1 MLLSILRF
9 EVRYWLRGVM
19 VWVFFVIVG
28 FMFLAAASS
37 DHVRVGFV
45 LENTNRNAPF
55 VIQNYYAM
63 AGIFT
68 LLMTTAFVNAAAA
81 RDFACNTWQMVFST
95 PLKRSDFLLG
105 RFLGATI
112 VSVIPILG
120 VSFGILLARYM
131 PWADADRFGPIIWS
145 AHLKSILVFAIPNT
159 LFVAAVIFAVAAL
172 TRSTITSFIAAL
184 VLLVGYAV
192 SDVFL
197 SDIRNETIAAI
208 TDPFGSRAFYVMTKY
223 WTVSDRNKLSLGW
236 EGLLLWNRLLWIA
249 VSGLIFAFAY
259 NRFSFSERNKKAK
272 RVEQM
277 EPATVPVGVASPSI
291 LPSRGSSAAFR
302 QFTGSVGTEFFGV
315 VKSTSFIVIL
325 LASMLNMIPALIFSE
340 GEGYGNQSL
349 PVTYWVCEM
358 IAGTLYLFLI
368 GMVTYYAGVLVW
380 KERDAG
386 MDEICDATPSPG
398 WTAFAAKFTA
408 LLGIVLMILCVAIL
422 SGIVTQAAQGYT
434 RFQLLLYAKSI
445 LVVDFSLFFF
455 LSMLAF
461 LIHVLSS
468 NKYVGYFAYV
478 AFLIVNAFVW
488 IPLDISSRLVRY
500 SSRPGMTYSDFFHFE
515 PFVDSWT
522 WFTVYWLAFAVLIAV
537 AATLF
542 WPRGKETSMPKRWR
556 VARQRFDGPWRAV
569 TLLALAVFI
578 ASGAWVFYNTKVL
591 NEIIT
596 PKVQER
602 RQAEYEKK
610 YKKYEGMAQP
620 RIQDVR
626 YAIDIFPETRNM
638 IMHGDQVIRN
648 KTAQP
653 IAEIHVVVAPDY
665 DTDIQLDGAT
675 LSTDDR
681 LLFYRIY
688 KLAQPMAPGESRPMK
703 FTVRSHVHGIEN
715 DVSHLDLVE
724 NGTFFN
730 NFIAPQIGYQP
741 QGELT
746 DKNDRRKQ
754 GLKEKDLMPTLE
766 RNCDEHCQNTYLS
779 NNSDWVNV
787 DTVIST
793 SPDQIAIAPG
803 SLEKEWT
810 ENGRRYFHYQLD
822 HFSLNFYSFISAHY
836 EVARE
841 EWNGIKIE
849 VYYEKEHVWNVPKML
864 RSIHKSLEYYIA
876 NFGPYA
882 HKEARIIEFP
892 RVARFAQAFPGTMPY
907 SESIGFIANLSKPD
921 DIDMVYYVVAHEMG
935 HQWWAHQVV
944 GANMQGATLLSE
956 TMAQYSAL
964 MVMEH
969 EYGRDTMRKFLE
981 YEMDNYL
988 KNRGRETLKE
998 RPLLTVESD
1007 QGYVHYRKGSVVMYY
1022 LKERIGEEAINRA
1035 LRKMI
1040 AQFAYAPPPYPTSH
1054 NLVDAFREETPEQY
1068 RYLIKDLFEDI
1079 TLFSN
1084 RTLSAKSVKR
1094 ADGKYQITIEVES
1107 KKFKADDQGNETE
1120 VPVNDWIEIGALA
1133 EAQKNHRYGN
1143 VLYRQVVKIT
1153 GGKQTFQFELAEK
1166 PYEAGI
1172 DPMQMLVD
1180 RVPSDN
1186 LKKVD

>member
-1 MLLSILRF
+1 MLLQILRF
-9 EVRYWLRGVM
+9 ETRYWLRGFM
-19 VWVFFVIVG
+19 VWVFFIIIATL
-28 FMFLAAASS
+28 FMAAASS
-37 DHVRVGFV
+37 DKVTVGGA

-55 VIQNYYAM
+55 VIQTYYTI
-63 AGIFT
+63 AGFFT

-81 RDFACNTWQMVFST
+81 RDFAYSTWQMIFST
-95 PLKRSDFLLG
+95 PLKRSDFLMG
-105 RFLGATI
+105 RFFGAAC
-112 VSVIPILG
+112 VSVVPILG
-120 VSFGILLARYM
+120 VSFGILIARYV

-145 AHLKSILVFAIPNT
+145 AHLKAILVFAIPNT
-159 LFVAAVIFAVAAL
+159 LFAAAVIFAVASL

-197 SDIRNETIAAI
+197 SDIRNETIAAL
-208 TDPFGSRAFYVMTKY
+208 TDPFGARAFDLMTKY

-236 EGLLLWNRLLWIA
+236 EGLLLWNRVLWLS

-259 NRFSFSERNKKAK
+259 NRFSFSERASK
-272 RVEQM
+272 RRKIELESVTAAPSVVL
-277 EPATVPVGVASPSI
+277 PAVHPSH
-291 LPSRGSSAAFR
+291 GTSAAIR
-302 QFTGSVGTEFFGV
+302 QFAGTVGTEFFGV
-315 VKSTSFIVIL
+315 IKTTSFIVIL
-325 LASMLNMIPALIFSE
+325 LASLLNMIPALIFSA
-340 GEGYGNQSL
+340 GEGYGNQSF
-349 PVTYWVCEM
+349 PVTYWVCDL
-358 IAGTLYLFLI
+358 IQGTLLSFLI

-380 KERDAG
+380 KERDAR
-386 MDEICDATPSPG
+386 MDEICDAMPHPG
-398 WTAFAAKFTA
+398 WTSYAAKFSA
-408 LLGIVLMILCVAIL
+408 LLGIIWLILLVAIL
-422 SGIVTQAAQGYT
+422 SGIVTQAAHGYT
-434 RFQLLLYAKSI
+434 RFQFGLYAESI
-445 LVVDFSLFFF
+445 LVLDFSRLFF
-455 LSMLAF
+455 LAILAF
-461 LIHVLSS
+461 FIHVLSP

-478 AFLIVNAFVW
+478 TFLIVNAFIW
-488 IPLDISSRLVRY
+488 IPLDVSSLLVHY
-500 SSRPGMTYSDFFHFE
+500 GARPSVTYSDMFHFA
-515 PFVDSWT
+515 PFVTGWS
-522 WFTVYWLAFAVLIAV
+522 WFTFYWLAFSAFLAIAT
-537 AATLF
+537 ALF
-542 WPRGKETSMPKRWR
+542 WPRGKETSIGKRWNI
-556 VARQRFDGPWRAV
+556 ARQQFGGGWGTV
-569 TLLALAVFI
+569 TALVFSVFLAT
-578 ASGAWVFYNTKVL
+578 GAWVFYNTKIL

-602 RQAEYEKK
+602 RQAEYEKT
-610 YKKYEGMAQP
+610 YKKYEGIPQP
-620 RIQDVR
+620 RVQSVR
-626 YAIDIFPETRNM
+626 YAIDVFPETRNM
-638 IMHGDQVIRN
+638 VMRGDQLIQN

-653 IAEIHVVVAPDY
+653 IAEIHIVVSPDY

-675 LSTDDR
+675 LSTDDK
-681 LLFYRIY
+681 LLYYRIY

-703 FTVRSHVHGIEN
+703 FTVRSHVQGIEN
-715 DVSHLDLVE
+715 EVSHLDLVQ

-730 NFIAPQIGYQP
+730 NFIAPQIGYQSG
-741 QGELT
+741 GELS
-746 DKNDRRKQ
+746 DKNDRKKQ
-754 GLKEKDLMPTLE
+754 GLKEKDLMPALE
-766 RNCDEHCQNTYLS
+766 RNCDEHCRNTYLS

-810 ENGRRYFHYQLD
+810 ENGRRYFHYTLD
-822 HFSLNFYSFISAHY
+822 HFSLNFYSFISARY

-841 EWNGIKIE
+841 EWDGIKIE
-849 VYYEKEHVWNVPKML
+849 VYYEKEHAWNVPKML
-864 RSIHKSLEYYIA
+864 KSIHKSLEYYIA

-907 SESIGFIANLSKPD
+907 SEAIGFIANLSKPD

-998 RPLLTVESD
+998 RPLLTVEAN

-1035 LRKMI
+1035 LRKI
-1040 AQFAYAPPPYPTSH
+1040 VAQFAYAQPPYPTSH
-1054 NLVDAFREETPEQY
+1054 DLVDAFRDETPEQY

-1084 RTLSAKSVKR
+1084 RTLSAKSVKLP
-1094 ADGKYQITIEVES
+1094 DGKYQVTIDVES

-1120 VPVNDWIEIGALA
+1120 VPVDDWIEIGALA

-1172 DPMQMLVD
+1172 DPMQMLID

>member
-9 EVRYWLRGVM
+9 EMRYWLRGFM
-19 VWVFFVIVG
+19 VWVFFIIVAAM
-28 FMFLAAASS
+28 FMGATSS
-37 DHVRVGFV
+37 DKVTIGGA
-45 LENTNRNAPF
+45 LENTKRNAPF
-55 VIQNYYAM
+55 VIQNYYAI

-81 RDFACNTWQMVFST
+81 RDFAYNTFQMVFST

-105 RFLGATI
+105 RFFGAAA

-120 VSFGILLARYM
+120 VSFGILVARYM
-131 PWADADRFGPIIWS
+131 PWADADRFGPVIWS

-192 SDVFL
+192 SDAFL

-208 TDPFGSRAFYVMTKY
+208 TDPFGSRAFDLMTKY
-223 WTVSDRNKLSLGW
+223 WTVSDRNRLSLGW
-236 EGLLLWNRLLWIA
+236 EGLLLWNRLLWMT

-259 NRFSFSERNKKAK
+259 NRFSFSERSKKS
-272 RVEQM
+272 RPVEDQ
-277 EPATVPVGVASPSI
+277 EAASGSTVALPSI
-291 LPSRGSSAAFR
+291 RPSYGTAAAIR
-302 QFTGSVGTEFFGV
+302 QYTGSVGTEFFGV

-325 LASMLNMIPALIFSE
+325 LASLLNMIPALVFSAS
-340 GEGYGNQSL
+340 EGYGNQSL
-349 PVTYWVCEM
+349 PVTYWVCD
-358 IAGTLYLFLI
+358 IIQGTLFSFLV
-368 GMVTYYAGVLVW
+368 GMVTFYAGVLVW
-380 KERDAG
+380 KERDARV
-386 MDEICDATPSPG
+386 DEIHDAMPHPG
-398 WTAFAAKFTA
+398 WTSFAAKFTA
-408 LLGIVLMILCVAIL
+408 LLGVLWIILLVAI
-422 SGIVTQAAQGYT
+422 SAGIVTQLAHGYS
-434 RFQLLLYAKSI
+434 RLQLGLYAKSI
-445 LVVDFSLFFF
+445 LVVDFSTLFF
-455 LSMLAF
+455 LSILAF
-461 LIHVLSS
+461 FIHVFSP

-478 AFLIVNAFVW
+478 TFLILNAFVW
-488 IPLDISSRLVRY
+488 IPLDVSSLLVRY
-500 SSRPGMTYSDFFHFE
+500 GSRPGMTYSDLFHFA
-515 PFVDSWT
+515 PFLANWS
-522 WFTVYWLAFAVLIAV
+522 WFTVYWLAFTALIAITT
-537 AATLF
+537 ALF
-542 WPRGKETSMPKRWR
+542 WPRGKETAIGKRWM
-556 VARQRFDGPWRAV
+556 VARQQFGGMWSAA
-569 TLLALAVFI
+569 TLLALVAFVGT
-578 ASGAWVFYNTKVL
+578 GAWIFYNTKIV
-591 NEIIT
+591 NEIVT

-602 RQAEYEKK
+602 LQAEYEKT
-610 YKKYEGMAQP
+610 YKKYEGIPQP
-620 RIQDVR
+620 RVQDVR

-638 IMHGDQVIRN
+638 VLHGDQVIQN
-648 KTAQP
+648 KSAEP
-653 IAEIHVVVAPDY
+653 IAEIHFVLNPDY
-665 DTDIQLDGAT
+665 EIDIQLDAASIT
-675 LSTDDR
+675 LDDKR
-681 LLFYRIY
+681 LHYRIY
-688 KLAQPMAPGESRPMK
+688 KLSQPMAPGESRNMK
-703 FTVRSHVHGIEN
+703 FSVRSHVRGIEN
-715 DVSHLDLVE
+715 QTSHLDLVQ

-730 NFIAPQIGYQP
+730 NFIAPQIGYQAA
-741 QGELT
+741 GELT
-746 DKNDRRKQ
+746 DKNDRKKQ
-754 GLKEKDLMPTLE
+754 GLKEKDLMPALE
-766 RNCDEHCQNTYLS
+766 RNCGEHCRSTYLS

-793 SPDQIAIAPG
+793 SPDQIAVAPG

-810 ENGRRYFHYQLD
+810 ENGRRYFHYKLD
-822 HFSLNFYSFISAHY
+822 HFSLNFYSFISARY

-841 EWNGIKIE
+841 EWSGVKIE
-849 VYYEKEHVWNVPKML
+849 VYYNKEHVWNVPKML
-864 RSIHKSLEYYIA
+864 KSIRKSLEYYTA

-907 SESIGFIANLSKPD
+907 SEAIGFIANLSKPD

-998 RPLLTVESD
+998 RPLLTVEAD

-1022 LKERIGEEAINRA
+1022 LKERIGEEAVNRA
-1035 LRKMI
+1035 LRKII
-1040 AQFAYAPPPYPTSH
+1040 AKFAYQQPPYPTSH
-1054 NLVDAFREETPEQY
+1054 DLVDAFNEETPEQY
-1068 RYLIKDLFEDI
+1068 RYLIKDLFDDI

-1084 RTLSAKSVKR
+1084 RTLAAKSEKLP
-1094 ADGKYQITIEVES
+1094 DGKFRVTIDVES

-1133 EAQKNHRYGN
+1133 KAEKNHHYGN
-1143 VLYRQVVKIT
+1143 VLYRQLVKIT
-1153 GGKQTFQFELAEK
+1153 GGKQTFQFELGEK

-1172 DPMQMLVD
+1172 DPMQMLID

-1186 LKKVD
+1186 LKKLD

>member
-1 MLLSILRF
+1 MLLQILRF
-9 EVRYWLRGVM
+9 EIRYWVRGFM
-19 VWVFFVIVG
+19 VWVFFVIIAA
-28 FMFLAAASS
+28 MFLAATSS
-37 DHVRVGFV
+37 DKMTIGGA

-55 VIQNYYAM
+55 VIQNFYAI

-81 RDFACNTWQMVFST
+81 RDFAYNTWQIVFST

-105 RFLGATI
+105 RFFGAAI

-120 VSFGILLARYM
+120 VSVGILLARYM
-131 PWADADRFGPIIWS
+131 PWADADRFGPVIWS

-192 SDVFL
+192 SDAFL
-197 SDIRNETIAAI
+197 SDLRNETIAAI
-208 TDPFGSRAFYVMTKY
+208 TDPFGARAFGLMTKY
-223 WTVSDRNKLSLGW
+223 WTVSDRNRLSLGW
-236 EGLLLWNRLLWIA
+236 QGLLLWNRLLWMT
-249 VSGLIFAFAY
+249 VSGLVFAFAY
-259 NRFSFSERNKKAK
+259 NRFRFSERSRKAK
-272 RVEQM
+272 RVED
-277 EPATVPVGVASPSI
+277 TPVAVSVAAVALPSI
-291 LPSRGSSAAFR
+291 RASYGFSAALR
-302 QFTGSVGTEFFGV
+302 QFAGSVVTEFFGV

-325 LASMLNMIPALIFSE
+325 LASMLNMIPALIFSA

-349 PVTYWVCEM
+349 PVTYWVCDM
-358 IAGTLYLFLI
+358 IAGTLYMFLI

-386 MDEICDATPSPG
+386 MDEICDATPRPG
-398 WTAFAAKFTA
+398 WTSFASKFSA
-408 LLGIVLMILCVAIL
+408 LLGIVMIILVVAVLCGV
-422 SGIVTQAAQGYT
+422 VTQAAHGYT
-434 RFQLLLYAKSI
+434 RFQLGLYVKSI
-445 LVVDFSLFFF
+445 LLVDFSLFFF

-461 LIHVLSS
+461 FIHVLSP
-468 NKYVGYFAYV
+468 NKYIGYFAYV
-478 AFLIVNAFVW
+478 AFLIINAFVW
-488 IPLDISSRLVRY
+488 IPLDVSSLLVPY
-500 SSRPGMTYSDFFHFE
+500 GSRPGMTYSDFFHFA
-515 PFVDSWT
+515 PFIGSWT
-522 WFTVYWLAFAVLIAV
+522 WFTAYWFSFSVLIAISTV
-537 AATLF
+537 LF
-542 WPRGKETSMPKRWR
+542 WPRGKEISMGKRWI
-556 VARQRFDGPWRAV
+556 VARQQFGGAWRAV
-569 TLLALAVFI
+569 TAVALVVFI
-578 ASGAWVFYNTKVL
+578 GTGAWIFYNTKVL
-591 NEIIT
+591 NEIVT
-596 PKVQER
+596 PKVAER
-602 RQAEYEKK
+602 RRADYEKT
-610 YKKYEGMAQP
+610 YKKYEGIPQP
-620 RIQDVR
+620 RVQDVR
-626 YAIDIFPETRNM
+626 YAIDIFPETRN
-638 IMHGDQVIRN
+638 IVLRGDQVIQN
-648 KTAQP
+648 KSSQP
-653 IAEIHVVVAPDY
+653 ISKIHFVLDPDY
-665 DTDIQLDGAT
+665 DFEIQLDGAT
-675 LSTDDR
+675 ILSDDKR
-681 LLFYRIY
+681 LRYRIY
-688 KLAQPMAPGESRPMK
+688 KLAQPMAPGESRSMK
-703 FTVRSHVHGIEN
+703 FVTRSHVHGIEN
-715 DVSHLDLVE
+715 QTSHLDLVQ

-730 NFIAPQIGYQP
+730 NFIAPQIGYQTA
-741 QGELT
+741 GELT
-746 DKNDRRKQ
+746 DKNDRKKY
-754 GLKEKDLMPTLE
+754 GLKEKDLMPALE
-766 RNCDEHCQNTYLS
+766 RNCDEHCRNTYLS

-793 SPDQIAIAPG
+793 SPDQIAVAPG

-810 ENGRRYFHYQLD
+810 ENGRRYFHYKLD
-822 HFSLNFYSFISAHY
+822 HFSLNFYSFISARY

-841 EWNGIKIE
+841 EWNGVKIE
-849 VYYEKEHVWNVPKML
+849 VYYDKEHAWNVPKML
-864 RSIHKSLEYYIA
+864 KSIRKSLEYYTT

-907 SESIGFIANLSKPD
+907 SEAIGFIANLSKPD

-988 KNRGRETLKE
+988 KSRGRETLKE
-998 RPLLTVESD
+998 RPLLTVEAD

-1022 LKERIGEEAINRA
+1022 LKERIGEEAVNRA

-1040 AQFAYAPPPYPTSH
+1040 AQFAYQQPPYPTSH
-1054 NLVDAFREETPEQY
+1054 NLVDAFRDETPEQF

-1084 RTLSAKSVKR
+1084 RTLSAKSTNLP
-1094 ADGKYQITIEVES
+1094 DGKYQVTIEVES

-1133 EAQKNHRYGN
+1133 KAEKNRRYGN
-1143 VLYRQVVKIT
+1143 VLYRQLVKIS

-1180 RVPSDN
+1180 RIPSDN
-1186 LKKVD
+1186 LKKLD

>member
-1 MLLSILRF
+1 MLLQILRF
-9 EVRYWLRGVM
+9 ETRYWLRGVM
-19 VWVFFVIVG
+19 VWVFFLIIATM
-28 FMFLAAASS
+28 FMAATSS
-37 DHVRVGFV
+37 DHVRVGGM

-55 VIQNYYAM
+55 VIQNYY
-63 AGIFT
+63 GIACFFT
-68 LLMTTAFVNAAAA
+68 LLMTTAFVNSAAA
-81 RDFACNTWQMVFST
+81 RDFAQNTWQMVFST

-105 RFLGATI
+105 RFFGATI
-112 VSVIPILG
+112 VSLIPILG
-120 VSFGILLARYM
+120 VSFGVLIARYM
-131 PWADADRFGPIIWS
+131 PWADADRFGPVIWS
-145 AHLKSILVFAIPNT
+145 AHLNSLLVFGIPNT
-159 LFVAAVIFAVAAL
+159 LFIAAVIFAVATI

-184 VLLVGYAV
+184 VLIVGYAV

-208 TDPFGSRAFYVMTKY
+208 TDPFGARAFDIMTKY

-236 EGLLLWNRLLWIA
+236 EGLLLWNRLLWMT

-259 NRFSFSERNKKAK
+259 NRFSFTERNKKAK
-272 RVEQM
+272 RIDQTQIATAA
-277 EPATVPVGVASPSI
+277 PAEWPSI
-291 LPSRGSSAAFR
+291 LASHGASAALR

-340 GEGYGNQSL
+340 GEGYGNQSF
-349 PVTYWVCEM
+349 PVTYWVCDM

-386 MDEICDATPSPG
+386 MDEICDAMPNPG

-408 LLGIVLMILCVAIL
+408 LLGIILMILCVAIL
-422 SGIVTQAAQGYT
+422 SGIVIQASRGYT
-434 RFQLLLYAKSI
+434 RFQLGLYAKSI
-445 LVVDFSLFFF
+445 FVVDFSLFFF
-455 LSMLAF
+455 LSLLAF
-461 LIHVLSS
+461 FIHVLSS

-478 AFLIVNAFVW
+478 AFLIVNAFIW
-488 IPLDISSRLVRY
+488 IPLDVSSRLVRY
-500 SSRPGMTYSDFFHFE
+500 GSRPGMTYSDFFHFE
-515 PFVDSWT
+515 PFVGSWT
-522 WFTVYWLAFAVLIAV
+522 WFSVYWLAFSALIAI
-537 AATLF
+537 ATTLF
-542 WPRGKETSMPKRWR
+542 WPRGKETTISKRWS
-556 VARQRFDGPWRAV
+556 VARQQFRGPWRAV
-569 TLLALAVFI
+569 TVLALVVF
-578 ASGAWVFYNTKVL
+578 ASAGAWVFYSTKVV

-602 RQAEYEKK
+602 RQADYEKK

-620 RIQDVR
+620 RVQDVR
-626 YAIDIFPETRNM
+626 YAIDMFPETRN
-638 IMHGDQVIRN
+638 IVMHADQVIQN
-648 KTAQP
+648 KSAQP
-653 IAEIHVVVAPDY
+653 IAEIHFVLNPDY
-665 DTDIQLDGAT
+665 DTDIQLEGAT
-675 LSTDDR
+675 ISSDDKR
-681 LLFYRIY
+681 LRYRIY

-703 FTVRSHVHGIEN
+703 FTVRSHVRGVEN

-741 QGELT
+741 AGELT
-746 DKNDRRKQ
+746 DKNDRKKQ
-754 GLKEKDLMPTLE
+754 GLKEKDLMPALE
-766 RNCDEHCQNTYLS
+766 RNCDEHCRNTYLS

-793 SPDQIAIAPG
+793 TPDQIAVAPG

-810 ENGRRYFHYQLD
+810 ENGRRYFHYKLD
-822 HFSLNFYSFISAHY
+822 HFSLNFYSFISARY

-849 VYYEKEHVWNVPKML
+849 VYYNKEHAWNVPKML
-864 RSIHKSLEYYIA
+864 KSIHKSLEYYIA

-907 SESIGFIANLSKPD
+907 SEAIGFIANLSKPD

-935 HQWWAHQVV
+935 HQWWAHQVI

-1007 QGYVHYRKGSVVMYY
+1007 QGYAHYRKGSVVMYY

-1040 AQFAYAPPPYPTSH
+1040 AQFAYAQPPYPTSH
-1054 NLVDAFREETPEQY
+1054 NLVDAFRDETPEQY

-1084 RTLSAKSVKR
+1084 RTLSAKSVKL
-1094 ADGKYQITIEVES
+1094 ADGKYQVTLEVES

-1133 EAQKNHRYGN
+1133 KAEKNHRYGN

-1172 DPMQMLVD
+1172 DPMQMLID

>member
-1 MLLSILRF
+1 MLLQILRF
-9 EVRYWLRGVM
+9 ETRYWLRGIM
-19 VWVFFVIVG
+19 VWVFFIILATM
-28 FMFLAAASS
+28 FMAATSS
-37 DHVRVGFV
+37 DKITVGGA

-55 VIQNYYAM
+55 VIQNFYAI
-63 AGIFT
+63 AGIFG
-68 LLMTTAFVNAAAA
+68 LLMTTAFVNSAAA
-81 RDFACNTWQMVFST
+81 RDFAQNTWQMVFST

-120 VSFGILLARYM
+120 VSFGILIARYM
-131 PWADADRFGPIIWS
+131 PWADADRFGPVVWN
-145 AHLKSILVFAIPNT
+145 AHLQSILVFAIPNT
-159 LFVAAVIFAVAAL
+159 VFVAAVIFAVAAL

-192 SDVFL
+192 SDAFL
-197 SDIRNETIAAI
+197 SDIRNETIGAL
-208 TDPFGSRAFYVMTKY
+208 TDPFGARAFGLMTKY
-223 WTVSDRNKLSLGW
+223 WTVADRNKLSIGW
-236 EGLLLWNRLLWIA
+236 EGLLLWNRLLWLA
-249 VSGLIFAFAY
+249 VSGVIFGFAY
-259 NRFSFSERNKKAK
+259 NRFSFSERNKKNK
-272 RVEQM
+272 RAGNADVAM
-277 EPATVPVGVASPSI
+277 VVPVAWPSVR
-291 LPSRGSSAAFR
+291 PSHAASAAFR
-302 QFTGSVGTEFFGV
+302 QYAGSVGTEFFGV

-325 LASMLNMIPALIFSE
+325 IAALLNLIPSLIYSAS
-340 GEGYGNQSL
+340 EGYGNQSF
-349 PVTYWVCEM
+349 PVTYWVCDI
-358 IAGTLYLFLI
+358 IAGTLYLFLV

-386 MDEICDATPSPG
+386 MAEICDAMPNPG
-398 WTAFAAKFTA
+398 WTAFASKFTA
-408 LLGIVLMILCVAIL
+408 LLGIVLMVLAVAVI
-422 SGIVTQAAQGYT
+422 SGVATQAAHGYS
-434 RFQLLLYAKSI
+434 RFQFGLYVKSI
-445 LVVDFSLFFF
+445 FVVDFSLFFF
-455 LSMLAF
+455 LSLLAF
-461 LIHVLSS
+461 FIHVLSS

-478 AFLIVNAFVW
+478 AFLIVNALIW

-500 SSRPGMTYSDFFHFE
+500 GSRPGMTYSDSFHFE
-515 PFVDSWT
+515 PFVASWT
-522 WFTVYWLAFAVLIAV
+522 WFTIYWLAFSALLAIAT
-537 AATLF
+537 TLF
-542 WPRGKETSMPKRWR
+542 WPRGKETSISKRWI
-556 VARQRFDGPWRAV
+556 VARHQLSGEWRWV
-569 TLLALAVFI
+569 TLLAFIVF
-578 ASGAWVFYNTKVL
+578 AATGGWVFYNTKIV

-602 RQAEYEKK
+602 RRAEYEKT
-610 YKKYEGMAQP
+610 YKKYEGIPQP
-620 RIQDVR
+620 RIQDVH
-626 YAIDIFPETRNM
+626 YKIDLFPETRNM
-638 IMHGDQVIRN
+638 VLHGDQVIQN
-648 KTAQP
+648 KTTQS
-653 IAEIHVVVAPDY
+653 ISEIHILVNPDF
-665 DTDIQLDGAT
+665 DTDVQLDGAT
-675 LSTDDR
+675 LSSDDR
-681 LLFYRIY
+681 RLFYRIY

-715 DVSHLDLVE
+715 DVSHLELVQ

-730 NFIAPQIGYQP
+730 NFVAPQIGYQP
-741 QGELT
+741 AGELT
-746 DKNDRRKQ
+746 DKNDRKKN
-754 GLKEKDLMPTLE
+754 GLKEKDLMPALE
-766 RNCDEHCQNTYLS
+766 RNCDEHCRNTYIS

-793 SPDQIAIAPG
+793 SPDQIAVAPG
-803 SLEKEWT
+803 SLEREWT
-810 ENGRRYFHYQLD
+810 ENGRRYFHYTLD
-822 HFSLNFYSFISAHY
+822 HFSLNFYSFISARY

-849 VYYEKEHVWNVPKML
+849 VYYDKEHAWNVPKML
-864 RSIHKSLEYYIA
+864 KSVHKSLEYYIS

-882 HKEARIIEFP
+882 HEEARIIEFP

-907 SESIGFIANLSKPD
+907 SEAIGFIANLSKPD

-969 EYGRDTMRKFLE
+969 EYGRDMMRKFLE

-998 RPLLTVESD
+998 RPLLTVEAD

-1035 LRKMI
+1035 LRKI
-1040 AQFAYAPPPYPTSH
+1040 VAKFAYAQPPYPTSH
-1054 NLVDAFREETPEQY
+1054 DLVDALREETPEQY

-1084 RTLSAKSVKR
+1084 RTLSAQSVKQ
-1094 ADGKYQITIEVES
+1094 ADGKYQVTIEVES

-1133 EAQKNHRYGN
+1133 KAEKNHRYGN

-1153 GGKQTFQFELAEK
+1153 GGKQTFRFVLAEK

-1172 DPMQMLVD
+1172 DPMQMLID

-1186 LKKVD
+1186 LKRLD

>member
-1 MLLSILRF
+1 MLLQILRF
-9 EVRYWLRGVM
+9 ETRYWLRGFM
-19 VWVFFVIVG
+19 VWVFFVIIG
-28 FMFLAAASS
+28 TLFLAAASS
-37 DHVRVGFV
+37 DHVHVGGV
-45 LENTNRNAPF
+45 LENTNRNAPY
-55 VIQNYYAM
+55 VIQSFYFVAS
-63 AGIFT
+63 IFM

-81 RDFACNTWQMVFST
+81 RDFAYNTWQMVFST

-105 RFLGATI
+105 RFFGATI

-120 VSFGILLARYM
+120 VSAGILLARYM
-131 PWADADRFGPIIWS
+131 PWADADRFGPVLWS
-145 AHLKSILVFAIPNT
+145 AHLKSLLVFGIPNT
-159 LFVAAVIFAVAAL
+159 LLVAAIIFAIASL

-184 VLLVGYAV
+184 ILLVGFTV

-208 TDPFGSRAFYVMTKY
+208 TDPFGGRAFDIMTKY

-236 EGLLLWNRLLWIA
+236 EGLLLWNRLLWMT
-249 VSGLIFAFAY
+249 VSGAIFAFAY
-259 NRFSFSERNKKAK
+259 HRFSFSERNRKAK
-272 RVEQM
+272 RLDRDETKAAAIAVVL
-277 EPATVPVGVASPSI
+277 PAI
-291 LPSRGSSAAFR
+291 RPSRGVSAALR
-302 QFTGSVGTEFFGV
+302 QFAGSVGTEFFGV

-325 LASMLNMIPALIFSE
+325 LASMLNMIPALIFSA

-380 KERDAG
+380 KERDAR
-386 MDEICDATPSPG
+386 MDEICDAMPSPG
-398 WTAFAAKFTA
+398 WTMFASKFAA
-408 LLGIVLMILCVAIL
+408 LLGIILMILLVAIL
-422 SGIVTQAAQGYT
+422 CGIVTQASHGYT
-434 RFQLLLYAKSI
+434 RFQLGLYVKAI
-445 LVVDFSLFFF
+445 LVVDVSLFLF
-455 LSMLAF
+455 LSILAF
-461 LIHVLSS
+461 FIHVFSA

-478 AFLIVNAFVW
+478 AFLIVNAFIW
-488 IPLDISSRLVRY
+488 IPLDASSLLLRY
-500 SSRPGMTYSDFFHFE
+500 GARPNMTYSDFFHFA
-515 PFVDSWT
+515 PFIGSWN
-522 WFTVYWLAFAVLIAV
+522 WFTVYWLAFSTLIAI
-537 AATLF
+537 ATVLF
-542 WPRGKETSMPKRWR
+542 WPRGKETSLGHRGR
-556 VARQRFDGPWRAV
+556 VARQQFGGVWRVV
-569 TLLALAVFI
+569 TLIAFVVFF
-578 ASGAWVFYNTKVL
+578 ASGAWAFYNTKIL
-591 NEIIT
+591 NEIVT
-596 PKVQER
+596 PKVARR
-602 RQAEYEKK
+602 RQADYEKT
-610 YKKYEGMAQP
+610 YKKYEGIAQP
-620 RIQDVR
+620 RVQDVR
-626 YAIDIFPETRNM
+626 YAIDLFPGTRN
-638 IMHGDQVIRN
+638 IVMHGDQVIQN

-653 IAEIHVVVAPDY
+653 IAEIHVVVDPDY
-665 DTDIQLDGAT
+665 DSEIQLDGAT
-675 LSTDDR
+675 LASDDKR
-681 LLFYRIY
+681 LYYRIY

-715 DVSHLDLVE
+715 EVSHLELVE

-730 NFIAPQIGYQP
+730 SFIAPQIGYQP
-741 QGELT
+741 RGELT
-746 DKNDRRKQ
+746 DKNDRKKE
-754 GLKEKDLMPTLE
+754 GLKEKDLMPALE
-766 RNCDEHCQNTYLS
+766 RNCDEHCRNTYLS

-793 SPDQIAIAPG
+793 SPDQIAVAPG
-803 SLEKEWT
+803 SLEKDWT

-822 HFSLNFYSFISAHY
+822 HFSLNFYSFISARY

-841 EWNGIKIE
+841 EWNGVKIE
-849 VYYEKEHVWNVPKML
+849 VYYDKEHVWNVPKML
-864 RSIHKSLEYYIA
+864 KSIRKSLEYYTT

-907 SESIGFIANLSKPD
+907 SESVGFIANLSKAD

-998 RPLLTVESD
+998 RPLLTVESQ

-1022 LKERIGEEAINRA
+1022 LKERIGEEAVNRA

-1040 AQFAYAPPPYPTSH
+1040 AKFAYRQPPYPTSH
-1054 NLVDAFREETPEQY
+1054 DLVDAFNEETPEQF
-1068 RYLIKDLFEDI
+1068 RYLIKDLFDDI

-1084 RTLSAKSVKR
+1084 RTLSAKSEKLP
-1094 ADGKYQITIEVES
+1094 DGKYRVTIDVES

-1133 EAQKNHRYGN
+1133 KAGKNRRYGN
-1143 VLYRQVVKIT
+1143 VLYRQLVKIT

-1172 DPMQMLVD
+1172 DPMQMLID

>member
-1 MLLSILRF
+1 MLIQILRF
-9 EVRYWLRGVM
+9 EIRYWLRGFM
-19 VWVFFVIVG
+19 VWIFFVIVATM
-28 FMFLAAASS
+28 FMAATSS
-37 DHVRVGFV
+37 DKMTIGGA

-55 VIQNYYAM
+55 VIQNFYAI

-81 RDFACNTWQMVFST
+81 RDFAYNTWQMVFST

-105 RFLGATI
+105 RFFGAAI

-120 VSFGILLARYM
+120 VSFGILIARYM

-159 LFVAAVIFAVAAL
+159 LFVAAIIFAVAAL

-192 SDVFL
+192 SDAFL

-208 TDPFGSRAFYVMTKY
+208 TDPFGSRAFDLMTKY

-236 EGLLLWNRLLWIA
+236 EGLLLWNRLLWMT
-249 VSGLIFAFAY
+249 VSGLVFAFAY
-259 NRFSFSERNKKAK
+259 NRFSFSERSRRAK
-272 RVEQM
+272 RVEDR
-277 EPATVPVGVASPSI
+277 PAPLAASVAMPSVRA
-291 LPSRGSSAAFR
+291 SHDFSAALR
-302 QFTGSVGTEFFGV
+302 QFAGSVTTEFFGI

-325 LASMLNMIPALIFSE
+325 LASMLNMIPALIFSA

-349 PVTYWVCEM
+349 PVTYWICDM

-386 MDEICDATPSPG
+386 MDEICDATPRPG
-398 WTAFAAKFTA
+398 WISFASKFSA
-408 LLGIVLMILCVAIL
+408 LLGTVMIILLVAIL
-422 SGIVTQAAQGYT
+422 CGIVVQAFHGYT
-434 RFQLLLYAKSI
+434 RFQLGLYAKSI
-445 LVVDFSLFFF
+445 LAVDFSLFFF

-461 LIHVLSS
+461 FIHVLSP
-468 NKYVGYFAYV
+468 NKYIGYFAYV
-478 AFLIVNAFVW
+478 AFLIANAFIW
-488 IPLDISSRLVRY
+488 IPLDVSSLMVRY
-500 SSRPGMTYSDFFHFE
+500 GSRPGMTYSDFFHFA
-515 PFVDSWT
+515 PFIESWS
-522 WFTVYWLAFAVLIAV
+522 WFTVYWLSFSVLMGIAT
-537 AATLF
+537 ALF
-542 WPRGKETSMPKRWR
+542 WPRGKEVSIGKRWS
-556 VARQRFDGPWRAV
+556 VARQQFGGGWSVA
-569 TLLALAVFI
+569 TLVAFAVF
-578 ASGAWVFYNTKVL
+578 AATGAWVFYNTRVL
-591 NEIIT
+591 NELTT
-596 PKVQER
+596 PKAEER
-602 RQAEYEKK
+602 RQADYEKT
-610 YKKYEGMAQP
+610 YKKYEGIPQP
-620 RIQDVR
+620 RVQDVR

-638 IMHGDQVIRN
+638 VLHGDQAIQN
-648 KTAQP
+648 KSTRP
-653 IAEIHVVVAPDY
+653 IPEIHFVLNPDY
-665 DTDIQLDGAT
+665 DIDIQLDGAT
-675 LSTDDR
+675 ISSDDKR
-681 LLFYRIY
+681 LHYRIY
-688 KLAQPMAPGESRPMK
+688 KLAQPMAPGESRNMK

-715 DVSHLDLVE
+715 SVSHLDLAQD
-724 NGTFFN
+724 GTFFN

-741 QGELT
+741 RGELT
-746 DKNDRRKQ
+746 EKNDRKKY
-754 GLKEKDLMPTLE
+754 GLKEKDLMPALE
-766 RNCDEHCQNTYLS
+766 RNCDEHCRDTYLS

-793 SPDQIAIAPG
+793 SLDQIAVAPG

-810 ENGRRYFHYQLD
+810 ENGRRYFHYRLD
-822 HFSLNFYSFISAHY
+822 HFSLNFYSFISARY

-841 EWNGIKIE
+841 EWNGVKIE
-849 VYYEKEHVWNVPKML
+849 VYYDKEHAWNVPKML
-864 RSIHKSLEYYIA
+864 KSIRKSLEYYTA

-907 SESIGFIANLSKPD
+907 SEAIGFIANLSKPD

-998 RPLLTVESD
+998 RPLLTVESQ

-1022 LKERIGEEAINRA
+1022 LKERIGEEAVNRA

-1040 AQFAYAPPPYPTSH
+1040 ARFAYQQPPYPTSH
-1054 NLVDAFREETPEQY
+1054 DLVDAFNDETPEQF
-1068 RYLIKDLFEDI
+1068 RYLIKDLFDDI

-1084 RTLSAKSVKR
+1084 RTLSAKSEKLP
-1094 ADGKYQITIEVES
+1094 DGKYRVTIDVES

-1133 EAQKNHRYGN
+1133 KAEKNHHYGN
-1143 VLYRQVVKIT
+1143 VLYRQLVKIT

-1172 DPMQMLVD
+1172 DPMQMLID

-1186 LKKVD
+1186 LKKL